1 MSVLLSA
8 AVCALGGNDT
18 GGKINLVW
26 YQWFDAETQKNELTP
41 IVQEF
46 EKVNP
51 NVHIEL
57 AAISSETYWDRLALD
72 IASGVE
78 GDIVTLDTG
87 AGLYGYYSQREGG
100 AFLPL
105 DSYIKGKVLADG
117 TDLEKDVYL
126 INSVKIDGKVVG
138 LPYIMFSAPMTAYS
152 KSKLAAAGIKPEAL
166 ASWDSYYDAAKKLTI
181 DANKDGT
188 PDVYGWGHPTFV
200 ETLSRWWHMH
210 WLWTAGGG
218 IFPKEAGPYT
228 PDRLIFNSP
237 ENSKAV
243 EFMKKMYRDT
253 APQGTKTV
261 TDIHAMFC
269 NGSVATCQAA
279 VWTIAN
285 FKSMMSDSRFAD
297 DLGLGVIDED
307 IVKYIIADQNFH
319 TNGKF
324 DKELYKNTL
333 KRARIP
339 QSEYEE
345 SLKNVILL
353 DKLRHAL
360 NIPTKKQDTDML
372 LASYLMQDRISMQVV
387 EADDNE
393 IKIDEDAVKTLWEEH
408 KNEYKTMTE
417 FKLDT
422 KFIPAITSEANAT
435 ELRAF
440 YDENKNEYK
449 GSDDKIK
456 DFEAVKDE
464 VLKDF
469 NLKQTKKIALEE
481 YLKIKKGE
489 SEAGTTISTL
499 EDNASLPIDEL
510 KLVKTGETLKPFEY
524 DDGYMIVK
532 VKEVIAPRVM
542 SFEEAR
548 EQILELYKEQ
558 KTKEIVEA
566 KAKELLK
573 NGFKGIDIG
582 FIGRDA
588 IKAQGGLTE
597 GEFNVFVSKL
607 FGKSAKKDYV
617 MIDNKAVVY
626 EILEQNLINRD
637 KESEYKDIIAQQS
650 SYLKN
655 SELMRDL
662 STALAKRYKVE
673 YYVSK
678 K

>member
-1 MSVLLSA
+1 MKRIVSILCMSVLLSA

-297 DLGLGVIDED
+297 DLGFIPFPAYGAGKPPVLVSWGNPVAISTKCKHPAEAFEFIAFLHGKYAQKLAMRRAAPTNKLVYDDYAKIQPKQAEFIRQCQKFEMRNVPDIKQWNQFDHIIQEAISSALLGTRS
-307 IVKYIIADQNFH
+307 VKDALDW
-319 TNGKF
+319 G
-324 DKELYKNTL
+324 
-333 KRARIP
+333 
-339 QSEYEE
+339 QSEMAKA
-345 SLKNVILL
+345 LKN
-353 DKLRHAL
+353 
-360 NIPTKKQDTDML
+360 
-372 LASYLMQDRISMQVV
+372 
-387 EADDNE
+387 
-393 IKIDEDAVKTLWEEH
+393 
-408 KNEYKTMTE
+408 
-417 FKLDT
+417 
-422 KFIPAITSEANAT
+422 
-435 ELRAF
+435 
-440 YDENKNEYK
+440 
-449 GSDDKIK
+449 
-456 DFEAVKDE
+456 
-464 VLKDF
+464 
-469 NLKQTKKIALEE
+469 
-481 YLKIKKGE
+481 
-489 SEAGTTISTL
+489 
-499 EDNASLPIDEL
+499 
-510 KLVKTGETLKPFEY
+510 
-524 DDGYMIVK
+524 
-532 VKEVIAPRVM
+532 
-542 SFEEAR
+542 
-548 EQILELYKEQ
+548 
-558 KTKEIVEA
+558 
-566 KAKELLK
+566 
-573 NGFKGIDIG
+573 
-582 FIGRDA
+582 
-588 IKAQGGLTE
+588 
-597 GEFNVFVSKL
+597 
-607 FGKSAKKDYV
+607 
-617 MIDNKAVVY
+617 
-626 EILEQNLINRD
+626 
-637 KESEYKDIIAQQS
+637 
-650 SYLKN
+650 
-655 SELMRDL
+655 
-662 STALAKRYKVE
+662 
-673 YYVSK
+673 
-678 K
+678 